1 MKMKQKIL
9 ITIILSLAAVFTLQ
23 LNAQDIHFSQF
34 YQAPQQLNPGL
45 TGHMLGKYRF
55 NANYRRQWAQISGRP
70 VYETPAIGFDMNILG
85 KKDHPNTLGLGIILM
100 NDQSSGGILQ
110 TFNLAISAAY
120 HIDLTNNSKN
130 YLSFGLQ
137 GGVINKRLRS
147 NEVGFASQFNH
158 TTHEIDLTMSSGEMF
173 GSNSIYQPDLRF
185 GIVFAAFPNTRTRF
199 KIGGGAYHLSQA
211 KESFVQELTT
221 VPMRFVG
228 HADARF
234 KLSDKLALEPK
245 ILYQNQANAS
255 ELVGGLLFDILIAP
269 KSKTSLY
276 LGGEYRLGDAAI
288 AIAGLRLFDTDI
300 GVSYDFNLSDL
311 KTASQGNGAL
321 EFSLIKMFRRAVEP
335 VDPILPAIR
344 YN

>member
-1 MKMKQKIL
+1 MKRKIL
-9 ITIILSLAAVFTLQ
+9 TIIILSLTVMCAHQLQ
-23 LNAQDIHFSQF
+23 AQDVHFSQF

-70 VYETPAIGFDMNILG
+70 VYETPAIGFDMNLLG
-85 KKDHPNTLGLGIILM
+85 KSDHPNTLGLGIILM

-110 TFNLAISAAY
+110 TFNLALSIAY
-120 HIDLTNNSKN
+120 HLDLTANSKN
-130 YLSFGLQ
+130 YLSFGIQ
-137 GGVINKRLRS
+137 GGIINKRLRS
-147 NEVGFASQFNH
+147 NEVGFASQFNQ

-185 GIVFAAFPNTRTRF
+185 GIVYSAFPNRRTRF

-211 KESFVQELTT
+211 KETFVQELST
-221 VPMRFVG
+221 VPIRFVG

-234 KLSDKLALEPK
+234 KVSEKLGIEPK

-255 ELVGGLLFDILIAP
+255 ELVGGLLLDILVAP
-269 KSKTSLY
+269 KSKASLY
-276 LGGEYRLGDAAI
+276 LGGEYRYGDAAI
-288 AIAGLRLFDTDI
+288 AIVGIRLYDLDI
-300 GVSYDFNLSDL
+300 GVSYDFNVSEL
-311 KTASQGNGAL
+311 KTASAGNGAL
-321 EFSLIKMFRRAVEP
+321 EFSLVKMFRPAVEP

>member
-1 MKMKQKIL
+1 MKQKLIL
-9 ITIILSLAAVFTLQ
+9 TIILSISAVFMLQ

-45 TGHMLGKYRF
+45 TGHMIGKYRF

-70 VYETPAIGFDMNILG
+70 VYETPAIGFDMNLLG
-85 KKDHPNTLGLGIILM
+85 KSDHPNTLGLGIVLL

-110 TFNLAISAAY
+110 TFNLAVSLAY
-120 HIDLTNNSKN
+120 HMDITNNSKN

-137 GGVINKRLRS
+137 GGVINKRLLA
-147 NEVGFASQFNH
+147 NEVGFASQFNQ
-158 TTHEIDLTMSSGEMF
+158 TTHEIDLSMSSGEMF
-173 GSNSIYQPDLRF
+173 GSNSIYQPDLRI
-185 GIVFAAFPNTRTRF
+185 GIVYAAFPNTRTRF

-211 KESFVQELTT
+211 KESFVQELST

-234 KLSDKLALEPK
+234 KVSEGFAVEPK
-245 ILYQNQANAS
+245 ILYQNQAGAS
-255 ELVGGLLFDILIAP
+255 ELVGGLLLDIIVAP
-269 KSKTSLY
+269 KSKSSMY
-276 LGGEYRLGDAAI
+276 LGGEYRMGDAAI
-288 AIAGLRLFDTDI
+288 AIVGIRLMDWDI
-300 GVSYDFNLSDL
+300 GLSYDFNVSNL

-321 EFSLIKMFRRAVEP
+321 EFSLVKMFRRGVEQ